1 MNIIV
6 VQAIKF
12 LANLILGSGILDRI
26 IPFVEKW
33 SEKQVSGLEKQQGVI
48 KELQVIGLGLSTSL
62 TNLAVEL
69 AVQYL
74 KRVK

>member
-1 MNIIV
+1 MSVIV
-6 VQAIKF
+6 IQAIRF
-12 LANLILGSGILDRI
+12 FANLILGSGILDRV
-26 IPFVEKW
+26 IPFVKKW
-33 SEKQVSGLEKQQGVI
+33 SDKQISGLEKQQGVI
-48 KELQVIGLGLSTSL
+48 KELEVIGLGLSTSL

>member
-1 MNIIV
+1 MNVIV
-6 VQAIKF
+6 IQAIKF
-12 LANLILGSGILDRI
+12 LANMILGSGVLDRI
-26 IPFVEKW
+26 IPFVTKW
-33 SEKQVSGLEKQQGVI
+33 SEKQVSGLEKQQGVV
-48 KELQVIGLGLSTSL
+48 KDLQVIGLGLSTSL

>member
-6 VQAIKF
+6 IQAIKF
-12 LANLILGSGILDRI
+12 FANMILGSGVLDRVV
-26 IPFVEKW
+26 PFVTKW
-33 SEKQVSGLEKQQGVI
+33 SEEQVSGLEKQQGVI
-48 KELQVIGLGLSTSL
+48 KDLQVIGLGLSNSL